1 MTIPTCYEE
10 GFPRA
15 RALDPEIASRYIA
28 HTLIED
34 PEADAVVDLLA
45 SLEPTAAAR
54 FVSAAMDQ
62 DEDELAS
69 APRVL
74 RDFFEGLET
83 VPSWV
88 DFSAFAPGIRMFH
101 RNSRL
106 VLAAFVAGTLIEGFA
121 TNIAKSFLITG
132 RLRESG
138 VRRLRQ
144 NNRHIVEI
152 FIPGGLQ
159 RTGDGWKLSVRIRLI
174 HARVRRL
181 LKHSDDW
188 DEAAWGAPLSA
199 AHVGYSITAFS
210 ARLLHHMAKLGAK
223 YTDEERESF
232 LAVWRYS
239 GFLMGIPE
247 TMLFRDEAEALR
259 IFDVGNL
266 CEPAPDWDCAV
277 MANSLVN
284 AAPLVAG
291 ITDPVERRDL
301 ANYVYSVSRA
311 LIGDAL
317 ADSLKYPR
325 RSTFGVLPWFRTQG
339 RYNRLA
345 GYLFP
350 KYARHNNYTNFTG
363 LMEVSEFDMDGIS
376 YRMPDH
382 VHDERSS
389 KW

>member
-1 MTIPTCYEE
+1 MKVPTCYEE
-10 GFPRA
+10 GLAKA
-15 RALDPEIASRYIA
+15 RALDPETASKYIA
-28 HTLIED
+28 HTLVED
-34 PEADAVVDLLA
+34 PEADAVEDLLA

-62 DEDELAS
+62 DEDELAR

-88 DFSAFAPGIRMFH
+88 DFSALTPGIRMFH

-138 VRRLRQ
+138 VRRLKQ
-144 NNRHIVEI
+144 NNRHMVEI

-181 LKHSDDW
+181 LKHSGEW
-188 DEAAWGAPLSA
+188 DEASWGAPLSS

-210 ARLLHHMAKLGAK
+210 ARLLQHMAKLGAK

-232 LAVWRYS
+232 MAVWRYS

-247 TMLFRDEAEALR
+247 TILYRDEEEALR
-259 IFDVGNL
+259 LFDIGSL
-266 CEPAPDWDCAV
+266 CEPAPDWDSAV

-291 ITDPVERRDL
+291 ITDPAGRRDL
-301 ANYVYSVSRA
+301 ANYVYGVSRA

-325 RSTFGVLPWFRTQG
+325 RSTFGVLPWFRMQG
-339 RYNRLA
+339 RYNRWVGSA
-345 GYLFP
+345 FP
-350 KYARHNNYTNFTG
+350 KYARYNNYTNFTG
-363 LMEVSEFDMDGIS
+363 LMDVSAFDQDGIS